1 MPDRRKSMG
10 NQNST
15 PIKQNLPNK
24 PPSGNRKRPNK
35 PISRSERQRRK
46 VKQSVRRKISARIAF
61 LIMTFIAAFLAVTIF
76 FKIDS
81 IEITATEH
89 YTEDELISAS
99 GIEIGDNLFTFRT
112 SKVEKELLEKYPYLA
127 SVSVTRSLPS
137 TLVIKAVDSVP
148 AAAVN
153 LASGGYCL
161 IDENG
166 KLLEQASTVPEGIPT
181 VTGVTVS
188 DMAEGK
194 YLTDNSKSEI
204 LVDITKVLKE
214 KNIISNVNFINV
226 SCITDVRMGYLGRLD
241 VRLGQADKLKEKI
254 QMLVH
259 IAENE
264 LSPSD
269 INTVYLEDATT
280 VYCPPTTLEKIQQS
294 ALPISD
300 VNPSLNA

>member
-1 MPDRRKSMG
+1 MG

-254 QMLVH
+254 QMLIH

>member
-1 MPDRRKSMG
+1 MG

-153 LASGGYCL
+153 LTSGGYCL

>member
-81 IEITATEH
+81 IEVTATEH

-300 VNPSLNA
+300 VNPSSNA

>member
-1 MPDRRKSMG
+1 MG

-81 IEITATEH
+81 IEVTATEH

-254 QMLVH
+254 QMLIH

>member
-1 MPDRRKSMG
+1 MS

-15 PIKQNLPNK
+15 PTKQNLPNK
-24 PPSGNRKRPNK
+24 PPSGNRKRPDK

-81 IEITATEH
+81 IEVTATEH

-99 GIEIGDNLFTFRT
+99 GVEIGDNLFTFRT

-153 LASGGYCL
+153 LTSGGYCL

-194 YLTDNSKSEI
+194 YLTNNSKSEI

-254 QMLVH
+254 QMLIH

-300 VNPSLNA
+300 VNPSSNA

>member
-1 MPDRRKSMG
+1 MG

-153 LASGGYCL
+153 LTSGGYCL

-300 VNPSLNA
+300 VNPSSNA

>member
-1 MPDRRKSMG
+1 MG

-81 IEITATEH
+81 IEVTATEH

>member
-1 MPDRRKSMG
+1 MPDRRKSMS

-15 PIKQNLPNK
+15 PTKQNLPNK
-24 PPSGNRKRPNK
+24 PPSGNRKRPDK

-81 IEITATEH
+81 IEVTATEH

-99 GIEIGDNLFTFRT
+99 GVEIGDNLFTFRT

-153 LASGGYCL
+153 LTSGGYCL

-254 QMLVH
+254 QMLIH

-300 VNPSLNA
+300 VNPSSNA

>member
-1 MPDRRKSMG
+1 MG

-46 VKQSVRRKISARIAF
+46 VKQSVRRKISAIIAF

-254 QMLVH
+254 QMLIH

>member
-300 VNPSLNA
+300 VNPSSNA

>member
-1 MPDRRKSMG
+1 MG

-24 PPSGNRKRPNK
+24 PPSGNRKRPDK

-81 IEITATEH
+81 IEVTATEH
-89 YTEDELISAS
+89 YTENELISGS
-99 GIEIGDNLFTFRT
+99 GVEIGDNLFTFRT

-148 AAAVN
+148 AAAVS
-153 LASGGYCL
+153 LTSGGYCL

-300 VNPSLNA
+300 VNPSSNA

>member
-81 IEITATEH
+81 IEVTATEH

>member
-1 MPDRRKSMG
+1 MS

-15 PIKQNLPNK
+15 PTKQNLPNK
-24 PPSGNRKRPNK
+24 PPSGNRKRPDK

-81 IEITATEH
+81 IEVTATEH

-99 GIEIGDNLFTFRT
+99 GVEIGDNLFTFRT

-153 LASGGYCL
+153 LTSGGYCL

-181 VTGVTVS
+181 VKGVTVS

-204 LVDITKVLKE
+204 LVDITKKKKK

-254 QMLVH
+254 QMLIH

-300 VNPSLNA
+300 VNPSSNA

>member
-1 MPDRRKSMG
+1 MG

-81 IEITATEH
+81 IEVTATEH

-300 VNPSLNA
+300 VNPSSNA

>member
-1 MPDRRKSMG
+1 MG

-153 LASGGYCL
+153 LTSGGYCL

-254 QMLVH
+254 QMLIH

>member
-1 MPDRRKSMG
+1 MG

-81 IEITATEH
+81 IEVTATEH

-294 ALPISD
+294 ALLISD
-300 VNPSLNA
+300 VNPSSNA

>member
-1 MPDRRKSMG
+1 MG

-81 IEITATEH
+81 IEVTATEH

-226 SCITDVRMGYLGRLD
+226 SYITDVRMGYLGRLD

-300 VNPSLNA
+300 VNPSSNA

>member
-1 MPDRRKSMG
+1 MG

-137 TLVIKAVDSVP
+137 KLVIKAVDSVP

>member
-1 MPDRRKSMG
+1 MS

-15 PIKQNLPNK
+15 PTKQNLPNK
-24 PPSGNRKRPNK
+24 PPSGNRKRPDK

-76 FKIDS
+76 FKIAS
-81 IEITATEH
+81 IEVTATEH

-99 GIEIGDNLFTFRT
+99 GVEIGDNLFTFRT

-153 LASGGYCL
+153 LTSGGYCL

-254 QMLVH
+254 QMLIH

-300 VNPSLNA
+300 VNPSSNA

>member
-1 MPDRRKSMG
+1 MG

-24 PPSGNRKRPNK
+24 PPSGNRKRPDK

-81 IEITATEH
+81 IEVTATEH

>member
-1 MPDRRKSMG
+1 MS

-15 PIKQNLPNK
+15 PTKQNLPNK
-24 PPSGNRKRPNK
+24 PPSGNRKRPDK

-81 IEITATEH
+81 IEVTATEH

-99 GIEIGDNLFTFRT
+99 GVEIGDNLFTFRT

-153 LASGGYCL
+153 LTSGGYCL

-254 QMLVH
+254 QMLIH

-300 VNPSLNA
+300 VNAT

>member
-1 MPDRRKSMG
+1 MS

-15 PIKQNLPNK
+15 PTKQNLPNK
-24 PPSGNRKRPNK
+24 PPSGNRKRPDK

-81 IEITATEH
+81 IEVTATEH

-99 GIEIGDNLFTFRT
+99 GVEISDNLFTFRT

-153 LASGGYCL
+153 LTSGGYCL

-254 QMLVH
+254 QMLIH

-300 VNPSLNA
+300 VNPSSNA

>member
-1 MPDRRKSMG
+1 MS

-15 PIKQNLPNK
+15 PTKQNLPNK
-24 PPSGNRKRPNK
+24 PPSGNRKRPDK

-81 IEITATEH
+81 IEVTATEH

-99 GIEIGDNLFTFRT
+99 GVEIGDNLFTFRT

-153 LASGGYCL
+153 LTSGGYCL

-194 YLTDNSKSEI
+194 YLTNNSKSEI

-226 SCITDVRMGYLGRLD
+226 SCITDVRMCYLGRLD

-254 QMLVH
+254 QMLIH

-300 VNPSLNA
+300 VNPSSNA

>member
-1 MPDRRKSMG
+1 MS

-15 PIKQNLPNK
+15 PTKQNLPNK
-24 PPSGNRKRPNK
+24 PPSGNRKRPDK

-81 IEITATEH
+81 IEVTATEH

-99 GIEIGDNLFTFRT
+99 GVEIGDNLFTFRT

-153 LASGGYCL
+153 LTSGGYCL

-254 QMLVH
+254 QMLIH

-300 VNPSLNA
+300 VNPSSNA

>member
-1 MPDRRKSMG
+1 MV

-15 PIKQNLPNK
+15 TTKQNLPNK
-24 PPSGNRKRPNK
+24 PPSGNRKRPDK
-35 PISRSERQRRK
+35 PMSRSERQRRK
-46 VKQSVRRKISARIAF
+46 VKQSFRRKISARIAF
-61 LIMTFIAAFLAVTIF
+61 LIMTLIAAFLAVTIF

-81 IEITATEH
+81 IEVTATEH
-89 YTEDELISAS
+89 YTETELISAS

-112 SKVEKELLEKYPYLA
+112 SSIEKKLLEKYPYLA

-153 LASGGYCL
+153 LTGGGYCL

-166 KLLEQASTVPEGIPT
+166 KQLEQISTAPEGIPT
-181 VTGVTVS
+181 VTGVTV
-188 DMAEGK
+188 DNMTEGK
-194 YLTDNSKSEI
+194 YLTNNSKSEL

-214 KNIISNVNFINV
+214 KNMISDVNFINV
-226 SCITDVRMGYLGRLD
+226 SCITDVRMSYLGRLD

-254 QMLVH
+254 QMLIH

-269 INTVYLEDATT
+269 INTIYLEDPAT

-300 VNPSLNA
+300 VNET

>member
-254 QMLVH
+254 QMLIH

>member
-1 MPDRRKSMG
+1 MG

>member
-24 PPSGNRKRPNK
+24 PPSGNRKRPDK

-81 IEITATEH
+81 IEVTATEH

>member
-81 IEITATEH
+81 IEVTATEH

-254 QMLVH
+254 QMLIH

-300 VNPSLNA
+300 VNPSSNA

>member
-1 MPDRRKSMG
+1 MS
-10 NQNST
+10 NQNSIPT
-15 PIKQNLPNK
+15 KQNLPNK
-24 PPSGNRKRPNK
+24 PPSGNRKRPDK

-61 LIMTFIAAFLAVTIF
+61 LIMTFIAAFLAVTMF

-81 IEITATEH
+81 IEVTATEH

-99 GIEIGDNLFTFRT
+99 GVEIGDNLFTFRT

-153 LASGGYCL
+153 LTSGGYCL

-254 QMLVH
+254 QMLIH

-300 VNPSLNA
+300 VNPSSNA